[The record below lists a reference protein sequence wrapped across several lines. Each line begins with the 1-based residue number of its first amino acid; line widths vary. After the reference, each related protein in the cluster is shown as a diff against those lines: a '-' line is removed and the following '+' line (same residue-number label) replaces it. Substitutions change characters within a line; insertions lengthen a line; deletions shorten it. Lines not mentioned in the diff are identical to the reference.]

1 MPTSRT
7 DKRDKRERRR
17 HATRD
22 LSISPTLEVI
32 QSHVIFTRPPYLWYQ
47 SLRQVGTISWVSVI
61 SKPRWHLSHTQR
73 APTHVAICAAP
84 NSTPNS
90 TPHNFPH
97 LSEEPIQKK
106 CFLFPKI
113 FGHVMLRN
121 DSATTFLSVHL
132 TFVMA
137 CNC

>member
-1 MPTSRT
+1 MPTSRS

-47 SLRQVGTISWVSVI
+47 SPRQVGTISWVSVI

-73 APTHVAICAAP
+73 APTHVAICAALIQHLI
-84 NSTPNS
+84 
-90 TPHNFPH
+90 PHRTT
-97 LSEEPIQKK
+97 SPICLRSPDKK

-121 DSATTFLSVHL
+121 DSATTSLSVHL